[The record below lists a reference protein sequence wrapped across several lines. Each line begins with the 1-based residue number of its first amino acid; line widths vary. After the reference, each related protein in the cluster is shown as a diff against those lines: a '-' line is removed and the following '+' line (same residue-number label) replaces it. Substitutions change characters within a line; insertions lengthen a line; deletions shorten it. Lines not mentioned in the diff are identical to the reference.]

1 MRANR
6 QNQSHRRSNSNP
18 NNQTLGGS
26 SQQAEI
32 EDNRST
38 LQVMSPQGS
47 PFVMH
52 ERYGQALAVQD
63 DERKE
68 GRDKTQHL
76 PGDLH
81 YGFGQPR
88 QDGLDALVERRSSKK
103 DSHPPPTSNDPLAI
117 DELNKPVLAIF
128 KQGNDRFD
136 GYLTV
141 MEKIGEGRLK
151 PSHGIQGEWFS
162 FLRKNICYLS
172 IDKHLAQVDD
182 LGDRQQP
189 SPKDRLIKNSKP
201 RFSMFSYD
209 QKRAIIGS
217 RRLERFFNPAES
229 LFLDDWLTNVFTRR
243 LCKLGIDFTLQRG
256 NVVHMNVFSPVYG
269 ADGADG
275 ADGNVETKGL
285 HPPSSVL
292 YDAQE
297 PHTSRQPYTYSEFR
311 HIVRRFG
318 LDHPQIDLYYKR
330 PNEHI
335 RRHGVNSYID
345 HIIEN
350 QREERERKSKKCFG
364 LVLKLFKDLNF
375 QCPNEDK
382 KFVGQV
388 NYVLGSDDPYNVI
401 LAKLRKI
408 AVDYQPKTNTLG
420 SIDDSQVILRE
431 YFGFLITLPD
441 YIHQYG
447 QPGVLPPTNKAIH
460 RALDTLITE
469 ISDILE

>member
-18 NNQTLGGS
+18 DNQTLGGS

-32 EDNRST
+32 EDNRSSV
-38 LQVMSPQGS
+38 QVISAQNNR
-47 PFVMH
+47 FVIKGVS
-52 ERYGQALAVQD
+52 RLSWLCQSRA
-63 DERKE
+63 KE

-88 QDGLDALVERRSSKK
+88 QDGLDALVERRGSKK
-103 DSHPPPTSNDPLAI
+103 DSHPPPTSKDPLAI

-128 KQGNDRFD
+128 NQGNDRFD

-141 MEKIGEGRLK
+141 MKKIEEGRLE
-151 PSHGIQGEWFS
+151 PSRGIKGQWFS
-162 FLRKNICYLS
+162 FLRKNIDYLS

-182 LGDRQQP
+182 LGDTQQP

-201 RFSMFSYD
+201 RFSLFSYD
-209 QKRAIIGS
+209 QKRAIIGN
-217 RRLERFFNPAES
+217 RRFHTWLNAAES

-256 NVVHMNVFSPVYG
+256 NVVHMNVFSPVY
-269 ADGADG
+269 G

-350 QREERERKSKKCFG
+350 QREERERKSIKLFG

-388 NYVLGSDDPYNVI
+388 NYVLDSDDPYNVR

-420 SIDDSQVILRE
+420 SIDDSQIILRE
-431 YFGFLITLPD
+431 YFGFLISLPD
-441 YIHQYG
+441 YIQQYG
-447 QPGVLPPTNKAIH
+447 QPGVLPPTNKAID

-469 ISDILE
+469 ISNILE